1 MALLRQITYKDK
13 ASYESRLGV
22 TRHILHAHYIY
33 WLFLISLNFEN
44 MYRAYF
50 VEKSHNSGPRLS
62 VTTHVLRQNGA
73 GIRGRAQRV
82 TPPQRQN
89 RKQSPDNSWQT
100 QGRWICAPGNTLQHP
115 ATHCNTL
122 QHTATHCN
130 TLQHTNP
137 RTLNPCTSMCV
148 FAL

>member
-1 MALLRQITYKDK
+1 MSVYTLT
-13 ASYESRLGV
+13 
-22 TRHILHAHYIY
+22 
-33 WLFLISLNFEN
+33 FLISLNFEN

-50 VEKSHNSGPRLS
+50 VEKSHNSGPRLG

-100 QGRWICAPGNTLQHP
+100 QGR
-115 ATHCNTL
+115 
-122 QHTATHCN
+122 
-130 TLQHTNP
+130 
-137 RTLNPCTSMCV
+137 
-148 FAL
+148 